1 MKNGEN
7 GVETT
12 PASRQLKKVVKQ
24 HGVKTLDDN

>member
-24 HGVKTLDDN
+24 HSVTLHDN